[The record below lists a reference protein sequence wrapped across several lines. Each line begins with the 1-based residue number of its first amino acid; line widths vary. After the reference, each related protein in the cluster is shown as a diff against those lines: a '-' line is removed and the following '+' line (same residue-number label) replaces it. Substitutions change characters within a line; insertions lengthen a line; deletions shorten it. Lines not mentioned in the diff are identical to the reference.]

1 MQKSITVEV
10 EPKVLRWLRE
20 SAGWNFEDVGSRIK
34 TSAENVKAFEE
45 GRKKPTLRQVTEMS
59 HAFGRPLVAFFLPEP
74 KKEEP
79 LPEDYRMLSGKRGVF
94 DKKTIL
100 AIRKARNLQNI
111 SRELSQN
118 IKYETKPGIKKA
130 VLTDNPEKTAGKIR
144 EEFRLT
150 EEKQIKFKDAYKLF
164 NYLRDILEDMNI
176 MVFQIPMPVED
187 ARGFTLADETPAVIV
202 INTKD
207 SIEARLFSLIH
218 ESAHILLGETVIDL
232 PELSLKTRNNIE
244 RWCDEF
250 ASSFLLPEETAKK
263 IFEEHRENLTATKTL
278 NAASRKYKVSKA
290 LLLFRMYKSNY
301 ISQVKYKETLDRYK
315 PEEIPSKEKKE
326 KKAGGIPSDKK
337 RLSEVG
343 TRFVSLVAN
352 NFDRNLITYGDALNY
367 LSIKSKNFNRVLE
380 KAAK

>member
-1 MQKSITVEV
+1 MGKSITVDV
-10 EPKVLRWLRE
+10 EPGVLRWLRE
-20 SAGWNFEDVGSRIK
+20 SAGWELDEVRSRIK
-34 TSAENVKAFEE
+34 TSAGNVKAYEE
-45 GRKKPTLRQVTEMS
+45 GWKKPTLKQVVEMS
-59 HAFGRPLVAFFLPEP
+59 RAFRRPLAAFFLPEP
-74 KKEEP
+74 QKEES
-79 LPEDYRMLSGKRGVF
+79 LPDDYRMLPDKKDVF

-111 SRELSQN
+111 SRELSRN

-130 VLTDNPEKTAGKIR
+130 ALTSNPWEIAGKIR
-144 EEFRLT
+144 DEFELT
-150 EEKQIKFKDAYKLF
+150 NEKQIKFKNAYNLF
-164 NYLRDILEDMNI
+164 NYLRDIIEDMNI
-176 MVFQIPMPVED
+176 IVFQIPMPVED

-202 INTKD
+202 VNTKD
-207 SIEARLFSLIH
+207 TIEARLFSLIH
-218 ESAHILLGETVIDL
+218 EFAHIILGETVIDL
-232 PELSLKTRNNIE
+232 PEPLLETRGDIE
-244 RWCDEF
+244 EWCNKF

-290 LLLFRMYKSNY
+290 LLLLRMYKSDY
-301 ISQVKYKETLDRYK
+301 ITQEKYRETLDRYK
-315 PEEIPSKEKKE
+315 PEEMPLKEKKE

-343 TRFVSLVAN
+343 TKFVSLVAN

-367 LSIKSKNFNRVLE
+367 LSIKSKNFNRLLE